1 MKTLYLLRHAKSSW
15 KNPALADM
23 DRPLNARGKRDA
35 PQMAALF
42 RDWLSDNSGVVP
54 QSILCSPAKRAR
66 RTARAFR
73 RALALPKHCRA
84 VDARLYFQGV
94 DAMLT
99 LLLSLDDT
107 VESVLLVAHN
117 PDLTGLQNRLSDA
130 PIDWLPT
137 AALVGLRSSA
147 AHWQDLLEQP
157 LEQFYSVYPKQQ
169 LLNQQRSPG

>member
-1 MKTLYLLRHAKSSW
+1 
-15 KNPALADM
+15 M

-42 RDWLSDNSGVVP
+42 REWLSDNSGVVP

-73 RALALPKHCRA
+73 QALGLPKHRRV
-84 VDARLYFQGV
+84 VDAQLYFQGV

-99 LLLSLDDT
+99 TLLSLDDT
-107 VESVLLVAHN
+107 LESVLLVAHN

-130 PIDWLPT
+130 PIEWLPT
-137 AALVGLRSSA
+137 AALVGLRSPA
-147 AHWQDLLEQP
+147 VHWQDLLKQP
-157 LEQFYSVYPKQQ
+157 LEEIHYTYPKQQ
-169 LLNQQRSPG
+169 LLQHQLLK